1 MRSGMSRCHHGSRR
15 DGALRQRSS
24 CLELTEQPPS
34 GPAFSRCA
42 HSLPDDMAKDVRAG
56 GSPCLSAEEE
66 WPFREGTPGKYG
78 PRFSQQL
85 NSLRSL
91 ARSPTPALPGLTLAQ
106 LPEGAGADAGCP
118 PAQPRAGPGPG
129 R

>member
-1 MRSGMSRCHHGSRR
+1 MRSGMSGYHRGSRR
-15 DGALRQRSS
+15 DRAPRQRSS

-34 GPAFSRCA
+34 GPAFPRCA
-42 HSLPDDMAKDVRAG
+42 HSLLDDMAKGVRAG
-56 GSPCLSAEEE
+56 GSPCLPAEEE
-66 WPFREGTPGKYG
+66 WPFREGSPGKYG

-91 ARSPTPALPGLTLAQ
+91 ACSPSPALPGLTLAQ
-106 LPEGAGADAGCP
+106 QPEGAGADASCP
-118 PAQPRAGPGPG
+118 PARPHAGPGPG